1 MHICFVTTGDI
12 KLVATAKRALGL
24 ADPLLDLGWKVSIIM
39 ENTEE
44 NKKRVAMECNNDKV
58 SVYYYNPCNVVQEIR
73 VKNRIIKRIAPD
85 YIYLCAF
92 VFRNLV
98 CVFNRKPVKL
108 VEHSELVS
116 SFRVGKGKILGKI
129 LETLS
134 IIYADGFLYASKYLQ
149 QHYNKEVWNKILKKP
164 GLYFPYAYNES
175 VCVNV
180 NSLSLNKFRD
190 ELKIQHDEHVFVFL
204 GSIAIN
210 FGAYLMVDAIKEIL
224 NRGQYKVKLFLLG
237 EGKVFKSLKEYV
249 LNDSTLRDT
258 IILPGYV
265 QEEDIPF
272 YFSIAD
278 CFILPMNNTVQDWAR
293 CPSKLYMYLPYNKPV
308 ITCKIGEPY
317 EVLKESGIYYKC
329 GNFDECLE
337 LLHSAI
343 FGNGIKYVERAL
355 PSMIEAIERVCV
367 GDYKVKVNPLMHTWK
382 QRANDLN
389 NWLNDI
395 VFVKEL

>member
-24 ADPLLDLGWKVSIIM
+24 ADPLLDLGWEVSIIM

-58 SVYYYNPCNVVQEIR
+58 RVYYYNRCNVVQELRI
-73 VKNRIIKRIAPD
+73 KNRIIKRIAPD

-116 SFRVGKGKILGKI
+116 SFRVGKRKVLGNI
-129 LETLS
+129 LEILS
-134 IIYADGFLYASKYLQ
+134 IFYASGMLYASKYLQ
-149 QHYNKEVWNKILKKP
+149 QYYSGRIWNKILKKP
-164 GLYFPYAYNES
+164 GLYFPYAYNEN
-175 VCVNV
+175 VCVNISPYLI
-180 NSLSLNKFRD
+180 NDFRNALGIRGD
-190 ELKIQHDEHVFVFL
+190 EFVFVFL
-204 GSIAIN
+204 GSIATN

-224 NRGQYKVKLFLLG
+224 NRGEYKVKLLLLG
-237 EGKVFKSLKEYV
+237 EGKVFKQLKRYV
-249 LNDSTLRDT
+249 LNDSILSNSV
-258 IILPGYV
+258 ILPGYI
-265 QEEDIPF
+265 QEEEIPY

-278 CFILPMNNTVQDWAR
+278 SFILPMNNTIQDWAR

-317 EVLKESGIYYKC
+317 EVLKDSGIYYEC

-343 FGNGIKYVERAL
+343 SGNGIKYVERAF
-355 PSMIEAIERVCV
+355 PSMIEAIERVCK
-367 GDYKVKVNPLMHTWK
+367 GDYKVKVNPLRHTWR

-389 NWLNDI
+389 NWLNETI
-395 VFVKEL
+395 FVN